1 MGTNVITKERAIAA
15 GQLLQQGQAS
25 LMEAEQIRKLQG
37 DTVASLYR
45 VQALNE
51 FREAL
56 NADDVK
62 ALIISAADHS
72 YEVAESEKFK
82 FTPEMKL
89 KGAVMAMMKGCL
101 LSDEAGPHFAV
112 ISGKGGLSVLVK
124 EAGHRHKMRRIGVRQ
139 IDVKA
144 AARMM
149 RPRPN
154 APGKFDM
161 IIDGEASCELNGEV
175 YRVERKGDLPII
187 LPCWDTDGPDGHEA
201 KARRRL
207 LRDLWAKVS
216 GEFDAIEK
224 DEIEAEYEQPMVE
237 VIDHKPVRVATPP
250 ADEPAATDPP
260 QGMEGWQEER
270 RSLNHMLSKDPS
282 EAATVMELWDAIAAA
297 ETMDALTEAGNRI
310 SDLKE
315 LFSARVVDAL
325 RRLWVY
331 RQRVLKGGAT

>member
-224 DEIEAEYEQPMVE
+224 DEIEAEYEQPTIE
-237 VIDHKPVRVATPP
+237 VIDHKPTSPVVA
-250 ADEPAATDPP
+250 DPP
-260 QGMEGWQEER
+260 KGMDGWQESR
-270 RSLNHMLSKDPS
+270 RSLNQMLSKDPS
-282 EAATVMELWDAIAAA
+282 EASTVMELWDAIAIA
-297 ETMDALTEAGNRI
+297 ETPESLEETGKTI
-310 SDLKE
+310 SELKAH
-315 LFSARVVDAL
+315 FSARVVDEL
-325 RRLWVY
+325 RRLYLY
-331 RQRVLKGGAT
+331 RQQCLKEGAA